1 MHMYAHKF
9 VIQVTIIY
17 ACVSYEYQCKW
28 AWKIW
33 FDFDYITGQTA
44 CWCAQGHNTL
54 KNLVMYNS
62 YITIITYIKL
72 KSDSL
77 VVKSSIS
84 IVSIIAIGKLFCS
97 LIVLG

>member
-1 MHMYAHKF
+1 MNTNASEPRRF
-9 VIQVTIIY
+9 DLILIILLGRQL
-17 ACVSYEYQCKW
+17 ADVPR
-28 AWKIW
+28 
-33 FDFDYITGQTA
+33 
-44 CWCAQGHNTL
+44 GHNTL

-77 VVKSSIS
+77 LVKSSIS
-84 IVSIIAIGKLFCS
+84 IVSIIAIGKLFHS